1 MMESILRGNHQLN
14 EKTNCRYCKG
24 LLVKHGK
31 TPNQKQRYYCKKCG
45 RTQLKTYRYWACAS
59 DINPQI
65 IALLKEGV
73 GIRGMARLLSISTTT
88 LIRRIHW
95 IASQIQEPMLVMGQ
109 QYEVDEL
116 CTYVQKKSRRFWV
129 VSAYCKERQQVVR
142 FHVGRRNRKTLAW
155 VLKSVLLSGACKVY
169 TDGYRLYRSLIPSN
183 IHSTRPFG
191 TNHIERIHLNLRTHL
206 KRLHRRSI
214 GFSRSQTLLTASLKI
229 YFWG

>member
-24 LLVKHGK
+24 PLVKHGK
-31 TPNQKQRYYCKKCG
+31 TPNQKQCFYYKKCG
-45 RTQLKTYRYWACAS
+45 RTQLKTYHYWACAS

-88 LIRRIHW
+88 LI
-95 IASQIQEPMLVMGQ
+95 
-109 QYEVDEL
+109 
-116 CTYVQKKSRRFWV
+116 
-129 VSAYCKERQQVVR
+129 
-142 FHVGRRNRKTLAW
+142 
-155 VLKSVLLSGACKVY
+155 
-169 TDGYRLYRSLIPSN
+169 PSN

-206 KRLHRRSI
+206 KRLNRRSI